1 MNGIFF
7 SFPFFPPRGGNWQE
21 GIEDLKRDKG
31 KKGCVA
37 SVPDLA
43 PGNGTE
49 AKAVPLK
56 TA

>member
-7 SFPFFPPRGGNWQE
+7 SFPFFFPRGGNWQE

>member
-1 MNGIFF
+1 MGFF
-7 SFPFFPPRGGNWQE
+7 FFFFFFPPGGGNWQE

-31 KKGCVA
+31 EKGCVA